1 MVKTFSLAHL
11 LRVARHNTVLLTICA
26 ILGAAL
32 GVGFS
37 IYQDSYTAT
46 VLLGV
51 RPGNSSVQSE
61 VLVQSAAV
69 QVVSPSVIETAAK
82 KLNVSRGT
90 LSGQVNATVESG
102 TTLINLN
109 ASNTSSEGA
118 VEAATAVANA
128 ALSDYRSR
136 NNQFAADIRTAGEQL
151 LSKGQLASSAAE
163 QARQDSIGSVVGAA
177 QGQAIEGTVTISV
190 VSPALEARRT
200 GLGRVGGLI
209 FGLAFGLLV
218 GILLALSEGLR
229 RRRKIRNRADLDEVV
244 GLRAALPYS
253 DTASLAGTVLNT
265 EHNLLVL
272 SGSDEVSRRNAAA
285 ELVAKLGRNGYS
297 VALVQILEGSQAGL
311 RLAQEPDGTWT
322 VGSDNADDVLS
333 RASRRTLAA
342 SLKSDIVII
351 DVVDPS
357 QYAVY
362 LAGQTDFLPI
372 MVVPQGDRVS
382 KVERDMQAVTT
393 AQPVALLVDR

>member
-1 MVKTFSLAHL
+1 MKTFSLAHL
-11 LRVARHNTVLLTICA
+11 VRVARRNTVLLTICA

-51 RPGNSSVQSE
+51 RPGNSSVQSD
-61 VLVQSAAV
+61 VLVQSAAA
-69 QVVSPSVIETAAK
+69 QVVSPVVIETAAK
-82 KLNVSRGT
+82 KLGVSRGT
-90 LSGQVNATVESG
+90 LGGQVNSTVESG

-109 ASNTSSEGA
+109 ASNATADGA
-118 VEAATAVANA
+118 VKAATAVATA
-128 ALSDYRSR
+128 ALADYRSR
-136 NNQFAADIRTAGEQL
+136 NNQFADDIRTAGESL

-163 QARQDSIGSVVGAA
+163 QSRQQSIGSVVGAA

-190 VSPALEARRT
+190 VSPALEAHRA
-200 GLGRVGGLI
+200 GLGRVGGLL
-209 FGLAFGLLV
+209 FGLAMGLLV
-218 GILLALSEGLR
+218 GILLALSEGQR
-229 RRRKIRNRADLDEVV
+229 RRRKIRNRADLDDVP

-265 EHNLLVL
+265 EHNVLIL
-272 SGSDEVSRRNAAA
+272 SGSDEAARRNAAA

-297 VALVQILEGSQAGL
+297 VGLVQILDGAQAGL
-311 RLAQEPDGTWT
+311 RLAQEADGTWT

-342 SLKSDIVII
+342 SLKSDIVLIE
-351 DVVDPS
+351 VADPG

-382 KVERDMQAVTT
+382 KLEQDMQAVTT

>member
-1 MVKTFSLAHL
+1 MKTFSLAHL
-11 LRVARHNTVLLTICA
+11 VRVARRNTVLLTICA
-26 ILGAAL
+26 ILGGAV
-32 GVGFS
+32 GVGLS
-37 IYQDSYTAT
+37 VYQDSYTAT

-61 VLVQSAAV
+61 VLVQSAAA
-69 QVVSPSVIETAAK
+69 QVVSPVVIEAAAK
-82 KLNVSRGT
+82 KLAVNRGT
-90 LSGQVNATVESG
+90 LAGQVSATVESG

-109 ASNTSSEGA
+109 AANSTSDGA
-118 VEAATAVANA
+118 VKAATAVANA
-128 ALSDYRSR
+128 ALADYRSR
-136 NNQFAADIRTAGEQL
+136 NNQFADDIRTAGEQL
-151 LSKGQLASSAAE
+151 LSKGQLATSAAE
-163 QARQDSIGSVVGAA
+163 QARQQSIGSVVGAA

-190 VSPALEARRT
+190 VSPALEARRA
-200 GLGRVGGLI
+200 GLGRIGGLI
-209 FGLAFGLLV
+209 FGIAMGLLV

-229 RRRKIRNRADLDEVV
+229 RRRKIRNRADLEEIP

-265 EHNLLVL
+265 EHNLLIL
-272 SGSDEVSRRNAAA
+272 SGRDEASRRNAAA

-297 VALVQILEGSQAGL
+297 VALVQILEGAQAGL
-311 RLAQEPDGTWT
+311 RLAQEADGTWT

-351 DVVDPS
+351 EVADPG

-372 MVVPQGDRVS
+372 MVVPQGDRAS
-382 KVERDMQAVTT
+382 KLEHDMQAVAT